1 MKINS
6 FINSTMIVALALSTF
21 FTSCKD
27 KDDDDNTVNNNGQ
40 NEKKAEGINIQN
52 ERLLYAL
59 LNSTDVDRNGDGV
72 ITRDEAEE
80 TTTLDLSGQNLG
92 DLNGLDY
99 FKNLEKLD
107 CSYNNLSTLDLSP
120 LYFLQELNCDGN
132 NLSKLDLSDSDRLKV
147 LSCEKN
153 KLDTLNVMSNNKL
166 NTIFCGNQ
174 ETEGNLKL
182 VIDNKQYDN
191 WTSNSS
197 NEKNGSVDIVM
208 NLFEDGNI
216 RYFINDENIE
226 IGETATLT
234 LPRSTPTL
242 NIKKN
247 GSNLSFNDKS
257 VWEQTKWGSSDES
270 IVEVRTVITQNNTF
284 FCTFIIKGTPGRTK
298 ITGTDG
304 LGNSVYFYV
313 KVVSNN

>member
-59 LNSTDVDRNGDGV
+59 VNSTDVDRNGDGV

-107 CSYNNLSTLDLSP
+107 CSNNNLNTLDVSSLF
-120 LYFLQELNCDGN
+120 FLQELNCDGN
-132 NLSKLDLSDSDRLKV
+132 NLVSLDLSENDRLKS
-147 LSCEKN
+147 LSCTKN
-153 KLDTLNVMSNNKL
+153 KLDTLNLMTNDKL
-166 NTIFCGNQ
+166 STIVCGNQ
-174 ETEGNLKL
+174 QTGNNLKL
-182 VIDNKQYDN
+182 VIDNKQYTT
-191 WTSNSS
+191 WESNLS

-208 NLFEDGNI
+208 NLFEDGNL
-216 RYFINDENIE
+216 RYYINNESIE
-226 IGETATLT
+226 IGEVAMID
-234 LPRSTPTL
+234 LPISTS
-242 NIKKN
+242 NMVIKKN
-247 GSNLSFNDKS
+247 GSNLTFKENS
-257 VWEQTKWGSSDES
+257 VWEQLKWESSNDE
-270 IVEVRTVITQNNTF
+270 IVTIHTATTSTHTLQITLEFHNTV
-284 FCTFIIKGTPGRTK
+284 GRAK

-304 LGNSVYFYV
+304 LGNTIFFQISVI
-313 KVVSNN
+313 

>member
-59 LNSTDVDRNGDGV
+59 VNSTDVDRNGDGV

-107 CSYNNLSTLDLSP
+107 CSNNNLNTLDVSSLF
-120 LYFLQELNCDGN
+120 FLQELNCDGN
-132 NLSKLDLSDSDRLKV
+132 NLVSLDLSENDRLKS
-147 LSCEKN
+147 LSCTKN
-153 KLDTLNVMSNNKL
+153 KLDTLNLMTNDKL
-166 NTIFCGNQ
+166 STIVCGNQ
-174 ETEGNLKL
+174 QTGNNLKL
-182 VIDNKQYDN
+182 VIDNKQYTT
-191 WTSNSS
+191 WESNLS

-208 NLFEDGNI
+208 NLFEDGNL
-216 RYFINDENIE
+216 RYYINNESIE
-226 IGETATLT
+226 IGEVAMID
-234 LPRSTPTL
+234 LPISTS
-242 NIKKN
+242 NMAIKKN
-247 GSNLSFNDKS
+247 GSNLTFKENS
-257 VWEQTKWGSSDES
+257 VWEQLKWESSNDE
-270 IVEVRTVITQNNTF
+270 IVTIHTTTTSTHTLQITLEFHNTV
-284 FCTFIIKGTPGRTK
+284 GRAK

-304 LGNSVYFYV
+304 LGNTIFFQISVI
-313 KVVSNN
+313 

>member
-59 LNSTDVDRNGDGV
+59 VNSTDVDRNGDGV

-107 CSYNNLSTLDLSP
+107 CSNNNLNTLDVSSLF
-120 LYFLQELNCDGN
+120 FLQELNCDGN
-132 NLSKLDLSDSDRLKV
+132 NLVSLDLSENDRLKS
-147 LSCEKN
+147 LSCTKN
-153 KLDTLNVMSNNKL
+153 KLDTLNLMTNDRLS
-166 NTIFCGNQ
+166 TIVCGNQ
-174 ETEGNLKL
+174 QTGNNLKL
-182 VIDNKQYDN
+182 VIDNKQYTT
-191 WTSNSS
+191 WESNLS

-208 NLFEDGNI
+208 NLFEDGNL
-216 RYFINDENIE
+216 RYYINNESIE
-226 IGETATLT
+226 IGEVAMID
-234 LPRSTPTL
+234 LPISTS
-242 NIKKN
+242 NMVIKKN
-247 GSNLSFNDKS
+247 GSNLTFKEKS
-257 VWEQTKWGSSDES
+257 VWEQLKWESSNDE
-270 IVEVRTVITQNNTF
+270 IVTIHTATTSTHTLQITLEFHNTV
-284 FCTFIIKGTPGRTK
+284 GRAK

-304 LGNSVYFYV
+304 LGNTIFFQISVI
-313 KVVSNN
+313 

>member
-59 LNSTDVDRNGDGV
+59 VNSTDVDRNGDGV

-107 CSYNNLSTLDLSP
+107 CSNNNLNTLDVSSLF
-120 LYFLQELNCDGN
+120 FLQELNCDGN
-132 NLSKLDLSDSDRLKV
+132 NLVSLDLSENDRLKS
-147 LSCEKN
+147 LSCTKN
-153 KLDTLNVMSNNKL
+153 KLDTLNLMTNDKL
-166 NTIFCGNQ
+166 STIVCGNQ
-174 ETEGNLKL
+174 QTGNNLKL
-182 VIDNKQYDN
+182 VIDNKQYTT
-191 WTSNSS
+191 WESNLS

-208 NLFEDGNI
+208 NLFEDGNL
-216 RYFINDENIE
+216 RYYINNESIE
-226 IGETATLT
+226 IGEVAMID
-234 LPRSTPTL
+234 LPISTS
-242 NIKKN
+242 NMVIKKN
-247 GSNLSFNDKS
+247 GSNLTFKEKS
-257 VWEQTKWGSSDES
+257 VWEQLKWESSNDE
-270 IVEVRTVITQNNTF
+270 IVTIHTATTSTHTLQITLEFHNTV
-284 FCTFIIKGTPGRTK
+284 GRAK

-304 LGNSVYFYV
+304 LGNTIFFQISVI
-313 KVVSNN
+313 